1 MMIMFVMKMMITMTL
16 LQHYDWRMIHND
28 DEDITILQQEV
39 NDVNYRTKCDFGEQS
54 RKENKQC

>member
-1 MMIMFVMKMMITMTL
+1 MIKIYNDNGNT
-16 LQHYDWRMIHND
+16 DNNDND
-28 DEDITILQQEV
+28 DEDITILEQEV